1 METIKVG
8 INGFGRIG
16 KCTFLQLLENPK
28 FEIKVVNTSLSINSI
43 QRYINRD
50 SSHHCKQYKVD
61 IMFDSFI
68 TINGNRIKIINQR
81 NPKEIDWKELE
92 VEYLFETTGAFLTR
106 EKLSQHNAPYII
118 LSSPPKDTN
127 DITMFCFGVNHYRYK
142 EENIFSVASCTTNC
156 LSPFLDLANHVSTIE
171 EASFITVHSA
181 TSSQSVTDASHDN
194 KRTNRSIFNNIIP
207 HTTGA
212 SNCVTKIIPSL
223 EGKIVGTSVRVPV
236 SIVSMIDVNLR
247 FSEKITISKFFE
259 VLEKFRNPEVVDINY
274 DNCVSSDF
282 VTTTRPTIID
292 YQNCLQIGKDS
303 IKFTLWYDNEWSYCA
318 QMIRMCQFASQVNK
332 KDNST
337 GISSL

>member
-1 METIKVG
+1 MKTIKVG

-16 KCTFLQLLENPK
+16 KCTFLQLLENTK
-28 FEIKVVNTSLSINSI
+28 FEIKVINTSLSINSI

-61 IMFDSFI
+61 IMFGSYV
-68 TINGNRIKIINQR
+68 TINGNLIKIINQR
-81 NPKEIDWKELE
+81 DPKEIDWKELE
-92 VEYLFETTGAFLTR
+92 VDYLFETTGSFLTK
-106 EKLSQHNAPYII
+106 EKLSQHNAKCII
-118 LSSPPKDTN
+118 LSSPPKNTDE
-127 DITMFCFGVNHYRYK
+127 IPMFCFGVNHYRYK
-142 EENIFSVASCTTNC
+142 QERIFSVASCTTNC
-156 LSPFLDLANHVSTIE
+156 LAPFLDLANHVSTIQ

-181 TSSQSVTDASHDN
+181 TSSQSVTDAAHDN

-212 SNCVTKIIPSL
+212 SKCVTKIIPSMD
-223 EGKIVGTSVRVPV
+223 GKISGTSVRVPV

-247 FSEKITISKFFE
+247 FSEKITVSKFFE
-259 VLEKFRNPEVVDINY
+259 VLENFRNPDIVDINY

-292 YQNCLQIGKDS
+292 YQNCLQIGEDS

-318 QMIRMCQFASQVNK
+318 QMIRMCQFTGQLNK
-332 KDNST
+332 KD
-337 GISSL
+337 